1 MKKFKRVY
9 IEITNACNLSCGFCP
24 KTKRKGA
31 FMDEA
36 LFKRALESIKGISE
50 FVYFHVMGEPL
61 LHPKLGEFLDMCG
74 EYGYKVNLTTNGTML
89 DKAGTIIGKPAL
101 RQVNISLHSNDDSG
115 NKYSEEYLE
124 KIFDFVDKA
133 KSTTLICLRLWNL
146 TDKSEA
152 SANGAVISAIKARY
166 SPGAVI
172 EDKPTHVRGIKI
184 TENVFVNQSKAF
196 EWPDLSRP
204 DISMDG
210 FCYGLREQVAILVD
224 GTVVPCC
231 LDKDGDL
238 NLGNILNDSLED
250 ILSGPRAKA
259 IYDGFSGKKA
269 VEPLC
274 RKCGYRTRFK

>member
-36 LFKRALESIKGISE
+36 LFKRALESIKGASE

-61 LHPKLGEFLDMCG
+61 LHPKLGAFLDMCG

-89 DKAGTIIGKPAL
+89 DKTGFIIGKPAL
-101 RQVNISLHSNDDSG
+101 RQVNISLHSNDDAG

-124 KIFDFVDKA
+124 KIFDFIDKA
-133 KSTTLICLRLWNL
+133 KATTLICLRLWNL
-146 TDKSEA
+146 TDKADA
-152 SANGAVISAIKARY
+152 SANSSVIGAIKARY
-166 SPGAVI
+166 SPGTVV

-184 TENVFVNQSKAF
+184 SENVFINQSKAF

-204 DISMDG
+204 DIGADG
-210 FCYGLREQVAILVD
+210 FCYGLREQVGILVD

-238 NLGNILNDSLED
+238 NLGNINDAGLEAILN
-250 ILSGPRAKA
+250 GPRAKA
-259 IYDGFSGKKA
+259 IYDGFSRKKA